1 MPATRRTKGLDP
13 FQPADTLDPRTAH
26 TMQDI
31 AALRKSNL
39 TLKTARQYAT
49 KNKQWYAYCTYMN
62 FLTKD
67 TVTPANAAS
76 YLYNWVLKLPPDHH
90 RKKQAH
96 VLVREAQGGQVPEAV
111 PGQEQGQTSTF
122 IEGDEEVD
130 DSLLNGIDEPA
141 DPDTVQ
147 DEHLMLLN
155 GINDLPDFKELR
167 ESLGYHGADAS
178 LEHLL
183 QCKQS
188 LASVRLYLAAL
199 VDLWET
205 QRQAGMNAFPS
216 PRTKAT
222 NSILNALR
230 RVRNEQSILRCDDK
244 GDDLFYD
251 GIATTENMKKLFLHY
266 LHRDSV
272 EGLRDLAA
280 QAVGI
285 HGLLRAD
292 DQLRITL
299 SSMSLRLF
307 ENEGPTPCRG
317 VVFAIREGK
326 TTHDGQ
332 IQYSTLLRNKDVTQC
347 PVSFLVLYLFARFH
361 FSEESFINSDVPF
374 PSLKNRQD
382 RYHIPL
388 FVSRQPDTITRLKY
402 DALNKSVRKALRS
415 CGIHCRASTHTS
427 RKWGAQL
434 TEDGGA
440 PEEDIMRQGRWCTKD
455 SQKKKG
461 SYYLPRDMEVPQELI
476 ENVFPWVDAA
486 EAELFDPDRSQ
497 DAPFIRQL
505 EPDLFV
511 WKHPVFSTSTF
522 LAFEARVLAEAQSA
536 EARMSEDARQLIP
549 ELSDYLSTN
558 FTALFK
564 ATYNIDTT
572 LTGLAASVANNSK
585 LIQEERR
592 AEKYDALLNGIGDAF
607 HAMARRQHS
616 GSISSRSNVN
626 AQESQTTGVL
636 EGQHHAGPNPSSSSN
651 SIASQPN
658 SASGSGDLVQL
669 EALVYK
675 MDRDVGDVLE
685 LWDEYIVGRNGR
697 LPVREMSQRNEFRKN
712 EAEKKMFSRG
722 KPIYEAI
729 RELARGMNISER
741 EAAGLIEEYRTKN
754 SMGLNKLSNV
764 VKDVV
769 KNMIVH

>member
-1 MPATRRTKGLDP
+1 M
-13 FQPADTLDPRTAH
+13 
-26 TMQDI
+26 
-31 AALRKSNL
+31 
-39 TLKTARQYAT
+39 
-49 KNKQWYAYCTYMN
+49 CTSS
-62 FLTKD
+62 
-67 TVTPANAAS
+67 S

-130 DSLLNGIDEPA
+130 DSMLNGIDEPA

-307 ENEGPTPCRG
+307 ENEGPTPCHG

-332 IQYSTLLRNKDVTQC
+332 IQYSTLLRNKNVTRC
-347 PVSFLVLYLFARFH
+347 PVSSLVLYLFARFH
-361 FSEESFINSDVPF
+361 FSEETFTNSDVPF
-374 PSLKNRQD
+374 PSLKIAR
-382 RYHIPL
+382 
-388 FVSRQPDTITRLKY
+388 TGITSHSLCL
-402 DALNKSVRKALRS
+402 ATLRS

-434 TEDGGA
+434 AEDGGA
-440 PEEDIMRQGRWCTKD
+440 PEEDIMRQGRWCTKVMETVYL
-455 SQKKKG
+455 SKFPLKALRSLAGFPKKKG

-497 DAPFIRQL
+497 GDKAGRAFIKLMDWFRSVLIQDAPFIRQL

-511 WKHPVFSTSTF
+511 WKHPVFSTPTF

-616 GSISSRSNVN
+616 DSISSRSNVN

-636 EGQHHAGPNPSSSSN
+636 EGQHHAGPKPSSSSN
-651 SIASQPN
+651 SVASQPN

-685 LWDEYIVGRNGR
+685 LWDEYIVGRNGG
-697 LPVREMSQRNEFRKN
+697 LPVREMSQRSEFRKN
-712 EAEKKMFSRG
+712 EAEKKMFSRR

-729 RELARGMNISER
+729 RELARGMNMSER

>member
-31 AALRKSNL
+31 AALRKS
-39 TLKTARQYAT
+39 
-49 KNKQWYAYCTYMN
+49 
-62 FLTKD
+62 
-67 TVTPANAAS
+67 
-76 YLYNWVLKLPPDHH
+76 
-90 RKKQAH
+90 KKQAH
-96 VLVREAQGGQVPEAV
+96 VLVREAQGGQVPGAV

-130 DSLLNGIDEPA
+130 ESMLNGIDEPA
-141 DPDTVQ
+141 DPDTFQ

-332 IQYSTLLRNKDVTQC
+332 IQYSTLLRNKDVTRC
-347 PVSFLVLYLFARFH
+347 PISFLVLYLFA
-361 FSEESFINSDVPF
+361 
-374 PSLKNRQD
+374 
-382 RYHIPL
+382 
-388 FVSRQPDTITRLKY
+388 
-402 DALNKSVRKALRS
+402 
-415 CGIHCRASTHTS
+415 RASTHTS

-434 TEDGGA
+434 AEDGGA
-440 PEEDIMRQGRWCTKD
+440 PEEDIMRQGRWCTKVMETVYL
-455 SQKKKG
+455 SKFPLKALRSLAGFPKKKG

-497 DAPFIRQL
+497 GDKAGRAFIKLMDWFRSVLIQDAPFIRQL

-511 WKHPVFSTSTF
+511 WKHPVFSTPTF

-607 HAMARRQHS
+607 HAMARCQHS

-651 SIASQPN
+651 SVASQPN

-697 LPVREMSQRNEFRKN
+697 LPVREMSQRSEFRKN
-712 EAEKKMFSRG
+712 EAEKKMFSRR

-729 RELARGMNISER
+729 RELARGMNMSER